1 MNPLILNEDENRI
14 NISEFDQNNDN
25 KSVSLTHNQGN
36 TSTKSTQ
43 TNQIGSDE
51 KNEGI
56 SELPGMSITHPP
68 PALPGVHRYYELMRQ
83 TYRLCVPR
91 FFVLC
96 AQSLQ
101 VATSPC

>member
-56 SELPGMSITHPP
+56 SEAADSSAVSFLLLPP
-68 PALPGVHRYYELMRQ
+68 V
-83 TYRLCVPR
+83 
-91 FFVLC
+91 FF
-96 AQSLQ
+96 
-101 VATSPC
+101 